1 MTMNRLYKFSA
12 AVALALAT
20 VHQSRAGT
28 AFDLPTAPC
37 DAIAESG
44 KPLNWFKRDV
54 AHNDDR
60 GKQLIAQRLAA
71 YFLSCAWPCE

>member
-1 MTMNRLYKFSA
+1 MNTMIA
-12 AVALALAT
+12 ATAALVGCCT
-20 VHQSRAGT
+20 Q
-28 AFDLPTAPC
+28 PC
-37 DAIAESG
+37 NGIKDSG